1 MVLLT
6 FLPLSEAASKLG
18 LSEAELRS
26 RVESGTIAAGK
37 LPDGEIVVSI
47 TTKEDDINAR
57 LSAIKREDF
66 KHLRGNPITVSEAAK
81 KYGEKYGVKLI
92 GQTIRDWV
100 KRGYIQTL
108 RESSGRG
115 SYMELDEADVAY
127 CAAIHAVR
135 KQYKTRAPLLKED
148 GSPYLLMHP
157 NLAKARRLVK
167 AKNSILP

>member
-1 MVLLT
+1 MVLPT
-6 FLPLSEAASKLG
+6 FLPLPEAAHKLG

-37 LPDGEIVVSI
+37 LPDGEIVVNI
-47 TTKEDDINAR
+47 TAKEDDINAR

-66 KHLRGNPITVSEAAK
+66 EHLRGNPITVSEAAK
-81 KYGEKYGVKLI
+81 KYGVHRR
-92 GQTIRDWV
+92 TIVSWANQNYITV
-100 KRGYIQTL
+100 LTPGYRMQ
-108 RESSGRG
+108 
-115 SYMELDEADVAY
+115 LDEADVAY

-135 KQYKTRAPLLKED
+135 KQYKSRAPLLKDD

-167 AKNSILP
+167 AGG